1 MANQDFIMHIHLLG
15 YSEATISRILDTLLL
30 RDYSEEVV
38 IVQNIEVKELILFCP
53 PGIKYRKI
61 FWDQWKFDAQD
72 HRCLP
77 AVMSPQ
83 VKKTIVD
90 FFNKHHGI
98 NEEHYITLSHPSSVI
113 ASTAEVGNGSFIEP
127 GVVIASFASFG
138 FGVYVNR
145 GSTIGHHVIIGDF
158 VNIGPGVHIAGHC
171 HVGGGSQIGIGTV
184 VFDQIKIGSNT
195 IIGGGSVVTKDIPD
209 NVIAWGNPCKVVKN
223 ISET

>member
-1 MANQDFIMHIHLLG
+1 MHIHLLG

-30 RDYSEEVV
+30 QGYSEEVV
-38 IVQNIEVKELILFCP
+38 IVQNIEVKESIPFCP

-61 FWDQWKFDAQD
+61 FWNQWKFDAQN

-77 AVMSPQ
+77 AVMSSPA
-83 VKKTIVD
+83 KKTIFD
-90 FFNKHHGI
+90 FFYDQHGI
-98 NEEHYITLSHPSSVI
+98 IEEHYITLSHPSSVI
-113 ASTAEVGNGSFIEP
+113 ASTAEIGNGSFIEP
-127 GVVIASFASFG
+127 GVVIASFTSLG

-145 GSTIGHHVIIGDF
+145 GSTIGHHVVIGDF
-158 VNIGPGVHIAGHC
+158 VNISPGVHIAGHC
-171 HVGGGSQIGIGTV
+171 HIASGSQIGIGSV
-184 VFDQIKIGSNT
+184 VFDHIKVGSNT